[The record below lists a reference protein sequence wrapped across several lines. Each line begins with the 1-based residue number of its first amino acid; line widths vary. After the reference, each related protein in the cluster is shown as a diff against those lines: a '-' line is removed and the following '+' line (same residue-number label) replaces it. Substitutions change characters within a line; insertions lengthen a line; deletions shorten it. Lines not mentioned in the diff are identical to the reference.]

1 MATFYTDVTRRR
13 SGNKI
18 FFRGYHNGRPV
29 KKSVT
34 YRPTLFMGP
43 VKKGSEAP
51 IEAHSL
57 KGVALTSVEPGT
69 MWECK
74 QFVEKYKDVDGFD
87 VYGTDRFEHQFIQ
100 DHFQDVEWDRALVN
114 VTTIDIECMSDK
126 GFPDIRLAN
135 QPITAITIKNNIDNI
150 YHTWGLNDFTTD
162 RTDVKYYQFK
172 EEEDLLTDFLR
183 HWSNNYPDVLTGWN
197 SRFFDLPYLFNRL
210 KRVLTPD
217 GGHGKDDDA
226 WVGKRMSPFGLHDWR
241 EITAYN
247 MPVVELVGIQ
257 QLDYLDLFKKFAYT
271 YGTQESYS
279 LNNISHVVLGEKK
292 IDYSEF
298 ADLNELYTNNHQKFI
313 DYNIKDVELVDRLE
327 DKLGLITLAMTV
339 AYKGGVNYTD
349 TFSNVP
355 VWDSIINRELRKRG
369 IVEDGRRFVSKD
381 GQIVGAHV
389 KDPIVGMHH
398 WICSFDLNSLYP
410 HLIMQYNM
418 SPETIVRDEIPCTV
432 DELLDG
438 KELDIPEGFCMSA
451 RGNLFRT
458 DEKGLLPELVEQ
470 FYDDRVIAKTEMLKT
485 QQLLEDFKGD
495 KFERYKLE
503 KTIAT
508 LGNQQMAIKIL
519 MNSLY
524 GAMSN
529 EYFRYFDTRIAE
541 SITMSGQL
549 TIRHAEK
556 TLNEYLNNVLSS
568 DGVDYI
574 IAIDTDSVYVN
585 LGPLVDSVY
594 PNGANID
601 EGSKFLDRV
610 ASEKLEPLLT
620 SAFEDLKLYLKAYQ
634 QKMVMKREVVAN
646 KGIWTGKKH
655 YILNVINSEGVQYAE
670 PKLKMMGIEAV
681 RSSTPM
687 WCRKVI
693 KTTLGEIMTKEEP
706 EVQEY
711 ISNLR
716 KEFNDLPVED
726 IAFPRGVRG
735 LHKYKANTGGQL
747 YGKATPIHVRGA
759 LVHNHYLKE
768 YEVVNKYGELFD
780 GDKLKFCYLK
790 LPNHVKENV
799 IAFKNV
805 LPEEFKVRE
814 YVDYDKMFDKGYL
827 EGIRTILTAV
837 GWTPEPRQ
845 RTLEDFWA

>member
-13 SGNKI
+13 RGNKI
-18 FFRGYHNGRPV
+18 FFRGYHNGRAV

-34 YRPTLFMGP
+34 YRPTLYMGP
-43 VKKGSEAP
+43 VKKGADAP

-57 KGVALTSVEPGT
+57 KGVPLTSVEPGT
-69 MWECK
+69 MWECG
-74 QFVEKYKDVDGFD
+74 QFVDKYSDVDGFD

-100 DHFQDVEWDRALVN
+100 DHFQDVEWDRSLIN
-114 VTTIDIECMSDK
+114 VTTIDIECMADK
-126 GFPDIRLAN
+126 GFPDIRQAN
-135 QPITAITIKNNIDNI
+135 QPITAITLKNNIDNL
-150 YHTWGLNDFTTD
+150 YHTWGLNDFETD
-162 RTDVKYYQFK
+162 RDDVKYYQFDDEK
-172 EEEDLLTDFLR
+172 ALLSDFLL
-183 HWSNNYPDVLTGWN
+183 HWTKNYPDVLTGWN

-210 KRVLTPD
+210 KRVLTVD

-257 QLDYLDLFKKFAYT
+257 QLDYLDLFRKFAYT

-279 LNNISHVVLGEKK
+279 LNNIAHVVLNEKK
-292 IDYSEF
+292 LDYSEF
-298 ADLNELYTNNHQKFI
+298 ADLNELYTKNHQKFI

-355 VWDSIINRELRKRG
+355 VWDAIINRELRKRG
-369 IVEDGRRFVSKD
+369 IVEDGRRFATKD

-389 KDPIVGMHH
+389 KDPIVGMHN

-418 SPETIVRDEIPCTV
+418 SPETIVPEQIPCTV
-432 DELLDG
+432 DDLLEG
-438 KELDIPEGFCMSA
+438 KEYAIPDGYCMSA
-451 RGNLFRT
+451 RGNLFRS
-458 DEKGLLPELVEQ
+458 DEKGLLPQLVEQ
-470 FYDDRVIAKTEMLKT
+470 FYDDRVVAKNEMLAA
-485 QQLLEDFKGD
+485 QQELENYKGD
-495 KFERYKLE
+495 KFGRYKLE

-556 TLNEYLNNVLSS
+556 TLNEYLNNVLST

-585 LGPLVDSVY
+585 LGPLVNNVFPSGVSMDK
-594 PNGANID
+594 
-601 EGSKFLDRV
+601 GSAFLDKV
-610 ASEKLEPLLT
+610 AREKLEPILDK
-620 SAFEDLKLYLKAYQ
+620 AFTDLKEYMHAYE

-655 YILNVINSEGVQYAE
+655 YILNVINSEGVQFAE

-681 RSSTPM
+681 RSSTPQ
-687 WCRKVI
+687 WARDEI
-693 KTTLGEIMTKEEP
+693 KKTLGEIMSKEER

-711 ISNLR
+711 ISDLR
-716 KEFNDLPVED
+716 NRFNELPVED

-735 LHKYKANTGGQL
+735 LDKYRDNTGGQL
-747 YGKATPIHVRGA
+747 YGKSTPIHVRGA
-759 LVHNHYLKE
+759 LIHNHYLKE
-768 YEVVNKYGELFD
+768 YKVENKYGELFD

-790 LPNHVKENV
+790 LPNMVKENV

-805 LPEEFKVRE
+805 LPDEFKVRD

-827 EGIRTILTAV
+827 EAIRTIMSAV
-837 GWTPEPRQ
+837 GWTPEQRQ